1 MARMNPQPLEVLQ
14 SRFGHSAFRPLQQE
28 AVEALIG
35 GRDLLM
41 ILPTG
46 GGKSLCYQLPTLLMG
61 GTTVVVSP
69 LLALMHDQV
78 TALRAAGMRAQML
91 SSMQDQR
98 ESAQIVEQLLE
109 GALEFLYLSPERLN
123 TDALRAL
130 LRRVRINF
138 FVLDEAH
145 CISEWGHEFRADYRA
160 LSQLREH
167 FPHTPIAA
175 FTATATDT
183 VRHDIVD
190 HLALNDPLILR
201 GVLYR
206 PNLFITCKHRIGD
219 GDDQIV
225 AFLKERKDQS
235 GIIYALSRKSTERIA
250 QMLSRKGFEA
260 QAYHA
265 GLEAGVRNEIYR
277 AFVHDETRIIVA
289 TIAFGMGIDK
299 SNIRF
304 VLHTALPK
312 TLENYYQEIGRAGR
326 DGDDA
331 EVVALF
337 GASDVIAQK
346 RFIEPL
352 EAGPYRDH
360 LLSKLDAM
368 SRFAAQEGCR
378 HQALARYFGDTIE
391 PCGAHCDNCT
401 DTSRAKRD
409 ISREAQMFLSAL
421 YRCGARFGKNYLI
434 DVLMGSKEKR
444 LLENGHDAL
453 SVYGI
458 GKAWHKKQWMV
469 LFERLLELEAL
480 HVGEFQV
487 LSLTPVGEMI
497 LRGKQS
503 VEIRSD
509 RLELRASAAKKAP
522 ASGEYDERVFDA
534 LRTLRRELAQAQ
546 GVPPYVIFSDKTLK
560 ELSLALPQNEEQM
573 LRVGGIGAVKFERY
587 GEAFLAL
594 CRRYVT
600 E

>member
-1 MARMNPQPLEVLQ
+1 MAHMNSKPLEVLK
-14 SRFGHSAFRPLQQE
+14 SRFGHNGFRPLQEE
-28 AVEALIG
+28 AINAIVS

-78 TALRAAGMRAQML
+78 TALRAAGMKAQML

-98 ESAQIVEQLLE
+98 ESAQIIGALLE

-123 TDALRAL
+123 TDAMRTL
-130 LRRVRINF
+130 LRRVRVNF

-145 CISEWGHEFRADYRA
+145 CISEWGHEFRADYRE
-160 LSQLREH
+160 LSQLRAH
-167 FPHTPIAA
+167 FPQIPIAA

-190 HLALNDPLILR
+190 HLALSDPLILR
-201 GVLYR
+201 GKLYR

-219 GDDQIV
+219 GDEQLV
-225 AFLKERKDQS
+225 AFLKARKDQS
-235 GIIYALSRKSTERIA
+235 GIVYALSRKSTERIA
-250 QMLSRKGFEA
+250 QMLMRKGFEA

-265 GLEAGVRNEIYR
+265 GLEARLRNEIYR

-304 VLHTALPK
+304 VVHSALPK
-312 TLENYYQEIGRAGR
+312 TLENYYQEIGRSGR
-326 DGDDA
+326 DGDDS

-352 EAGPYRDH
+352 EAGAYRDH
-360 LLSKLDAM
+360 LLSKLDSM

-401 DTSRAKRD
+401 DTSRTKRD
-409 ISREAQMFLSAL
+409 ITREAQMFLSAL

-434 DVLMGSKEKR
+434 DVLLGSKEKR
-444 LLENGHDAL
+444 LLENGHDSL

-487 LSLTPVGEMI
+487 LSLTPIGESI

-503 VEIRSD
+503 VEIRSE
-509 RLELRASAAKKAP
+509 RLELKASVAKKAP
-522 ASGEYDERVFDA
+522 PSGEYNEHVFDA
-534 LRTLRRELAQAQ
+534 LRTLRRELALRY

-560 ELSLALPQNEEQM
+560 ELSLTLPQNEAQM
-573 LRVGGIGAVKFERY
+573 LQIGGIGAVKFERY
-587 GEAFLAL
+587 GGDFLAV
-594 CRRYVT
+594 CRRFAT